1 MSVRV
6 AVLLLAASANARSL
20 PQPTLTASAGGAA
33 RKDEH
38 PLIRPVSGGLASCT
52 AEICTLPIDRTKV
65 MMQIATDS
73 KGLVGTMRNVI
84 EKEGAGALFKGAKP
98 ALLRQAS
105 YQSIKMALY
114 EPIRD
119 AVMRATSDDPNAD
132 PTLWQMI
139 LAGGIAGAVGTF
151 LTSPTDLV
159 KVRMQ
164 SGASY
169 DSVSAAFADVYKD
182 GGLTGLWAGWVPN
195 CQRSFIVNAAELA
208 TCAARPPARPAPP
221 RRRRPTTASPARARR
236 PMRSQ
241 VRLLQAAAAEARA
254 VRRAAL
260 PNARLLRRRLRRRGG
275 VDARRP
281 REDAADDARRRVR
294 RQHGQL
300 PRQDRTGRRAR
311 RAVPRLPRDVDA
323 DRAVGLPLLRLLR
336 AVPQRAQR
344 PAGAPRKAEGQVESG
359 EWAARARHATP
370 ALARVCCRRG
380 DFYTPNLGS

>member
-1 MSVRV
+1 MSTMSVRV
-6 AVLLLAASANARSL
+6 ATLLLAASANARSL

-221 RRRRPTTASPARARR
+221 RRRRPTTVSPARAVPRCSRR
-236 PMRSQ
+236 YDFFKL
-241 VRLLQAAAAEARA
+241 RLLKLGLSDGLLCQTLASFGAGFVAAAASTP
-254 VRRAAL
+254 V
-260 PNARLLRRRLRRRGG
+260 
-275 VDARRP
+275 
-281 REDAADDARRRVR
+281 
-294 RQHGQL
+294 
-300 PRQDRTGRRAR
+300 
-311 RAVPRLPRDVDA
+311 
-323 DRAVGLPLLRLLR
+323 DRAKTLLMTRGAEYGGNMVSCLLKIAQDDGLAGLYRGFLATWMRIGPWAFLFFVCFEQFRNALNGLQALLEK
-336 AVPQRAQR
+336 P
-344 PAGAPRKAEGQVESG
+344 KAK
-359 EWAARARHATP
+359 
-370 ALARVCCRRG
+370 
-380 DFYTPNLGS
+380 

>member
-1 MSVRV
+1 MSTMSVRV
-6 AVLLLAASANARSL
+6 ATLLLAASANARSL

-208 TCAARPPARPAPP
+208 TCAARPPARSAPP
-221 RRRRPTTASPARARR
+221 RRRRPTTVSPARA
-236 PMRSQ
+236 P
-241 VRLLQAAAAEARA
+241 
-254 VRRAAL
+254 
-260 PNARLLRRRLRRRGG
+260 P
-275 VDARRP
+275 D
-281 REDAADDARRRVR
+281 
-294 RQHGQL
+294 
-300 PRQDRTGRRAR
+300 
-311 RAVPRLPRDVDA
+311 
-323 DRAVGLPLLRLLR
+323 
-336 AVPQRAQR
+336 
-344 PAGAPRKAEGQVESG
+344 
-359 EWAARARHATP
+359 
-370 ALARVCCRRG
+370 ALAGTTSLSCGC
-380 DFYTPNLGS
+380 